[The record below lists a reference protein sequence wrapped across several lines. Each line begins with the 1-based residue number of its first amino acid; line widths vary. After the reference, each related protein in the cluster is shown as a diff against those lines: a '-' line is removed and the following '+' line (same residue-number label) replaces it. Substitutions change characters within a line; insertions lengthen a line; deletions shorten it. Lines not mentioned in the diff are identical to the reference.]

1 MDKYL
6 NKIDFDFQTNQ
17 TILKTISYIDS
28 FKGKWN
34 IVEKNE
40 NKYLKELQKIATI
53 ESIGSSTRIEGA
65 TLSNDEIQ
73 DLLNNLKISKL
84 KTRDQQEVIGYYN
97 VLELIYENYD
107 KINLSKNYILQ
118 FHQKLLQY
126 STKDERHRGKYKNL
140 SNKVVAKYPDGTQKI
155 LFNTTEPYLVDNEMT
170 DLLSWSIRQF
180 ESELIHPL
188 IIIALFVYEFL
199 SIHPFQDGNGRLS
212 RLLTTFLLLKFDYQF
227 IKFVSFENI
236 IEQKKKSYYEV
247 LMDGQKDRNSENE
260 KIDKWIIFFLKS
272 MESMIKILEEKY
284 DLYKSKGGYLNERQ
298 KLIIDFIQNNQP
310 VKLADMMASISDVS
324 IHTLKKDLQ
333 YMKSE
338 NLIEAIGKNK
348 GTFYIMKD

>member
-1 MDKYL
+1 
-6 NKIDFDFQTNQ
+6 
-17 TILKTISYIDS
+17 
-28 FKGKWN
+28 
-34 IVEKNE
+34 
-40 NKYLKELQKIATI
+40 
-53 ESIGSSTRIEGA
+53 
-65 TLSNDEIQ
+65 
-73 DLLNNLKISKL
+73 
-84 KTRDQQEVIGYYN
+84 
-97 VLELIYENYD
+97 
-107 KINLSKNYILQ
+107 
-118 FHQKLLQY
+118 LLQY

-272 MESMIKILEEKY
+272 MESMIYILEEKY
-284 DLYKSKGGYLNERQ
+284 ELFKS
-298 KLIIDFIQNNQP
+298 
-310 VKLADMMASISDVS
+310 
-324 IHTLKKDLQ
+324 
-333 YMKSE
+333 
-338 NLIEAIGKNK
+338 
-348 GTFYIMKD
+348 